1 MADAI
6 GDALAARWAAV
17 DFTAAGMVPADRA
30 DDDKTQ
36 CRSWAVYAETA
47 WRGQTFLNW
56 QQLYAVGQ
64 FLDIALA
71 TLDDRVCAGEDQ
83 HDLFDPYTA
92 AVEFFGYY
100 FAGNRR
106 ATRALVGTA
115 IAAAQRL
122 PQTADLLRRTVIS
135 PEMFDKVACRTDIVD
150 DSAIMAQVD
159 ADLAGALA
167 AAGHISETAAE
178 RIADRVVHKRDADAE
193 RKQREK
199 ARRRKN
205 VTSRDFTD
213 GLGGV
218 TITADAEEARL
229 AYEAVEAMIAGVCP
243 NDPGTKGML
252 RSAAAIARLRR
263 LPFTCACTD
272 KEACTATLGEEEIS
286 ERQAR
291 IIVHAICQKSTLAG
305 EDDEPAFLDG
315 HGPISAGHVRD
326 LAQRPDALVRDL
338 DLGALLRPRSA
349 TVIPET
355 DDTPAGAPAEPGED
369 ATDTDATDG
378 GHGAGHRPG
387 AAADPARSDDP
398 DVGRPAG
405 LRPADDR
412 GQVERNDP
420 ATEAPNPGG
429 TGRGAEVH
437 EHDTGIGIGPGPR
450 ASEHTEPDH
459 REPGQPEQH
468 RTGQAESR
476 GEVPAAFLAGQ
487 ALPSDP
493 YRPSEALGVLV
504 RALFGTCTVPGCEQ
518 PAWNCELDHCE
529 EFDQFCP
536 ASGGPTCLC
545 NVGPK
550 CKRHHLLKT
559 FLGAANP
566 EDGWVDE
573 QWIDDRGVVWT
584 AITAYGTT
592 VETRAENQW
601 LFPQLAGV
609 SCVHQAHPPPE
620 SPPTG
625 PTPSD
630 GAGGSAAGGGLR
642 AATAYKHAWRRSER
656 ARLRRARERAEAAD
670 GPPPF

>member
-1 MADAI
+1 MGTDTIADAF
-6 GDALAARWAAV
+6 AARWTGV
-17 DFTAAGMVPADRA
+17 DLTAAGMVPADQA
-30 DDDKTQ
+30 DSEKAQ
-36 CRSWAVYAETA
+36 CRSWAVYAEAA
-47 WRGQTFLNW
+47 WRGQTFLYW
-56 QQLYAVGQ
+56 QQLFAVGQ

-71 TLDDRVCAGEDQ
+71 TLDDRVCGGEDQ
-83 HDLFDPYTA
+83 HDLFDPYTV
-92 AVEFFGYY
+92 AVEYFALC

-106 ATRALVGTA
+106 ASRALVGAA
-115 IAAAQRL
+115 IAAAERL
-122 PQTADLLRRTVIS
+122 PATADLLRRTVIS
-135 PEMFDKVACRTDIVD
+135 PEMFEKVAYRTDIVD
-150 DSAIMAQVD
+150 DPAAVAQVD

-167 AAGHISETAAE
+167 VAGHISEKAAE
-178 RIADRVVHKRDADAE
+178 RIADRVVNTRDAEAD
-193 RKQREK
+193 RKRRDK

-229 AYEAVEAMIAGVCP
+229 AYEAVEAMIGGVCP
-243 NDPGTKGML
+243 NDPRSKGML

-272 KEACTATLGEEEIS
+272 KEVCTATLGEEEIS

-291 IIVHAICQKSTLAG
+291 IIVHAVCQKTTLTG
-305 EDDEPAFLDG
+305 DDDEPAFLDG

-338 DLGALLRPRSA
+338 DLGALLNPRLGA
-349 TVIPET
+349 GTPE
-355 DDTPAGAPAEPGED
+355 DGDAPAGAPADPDEYTIDP
-369 ATDTDATDG
+369 DTDAPGG
-378 GHGAGHRPG
+378 GHGAGTRPR
-387 AAADPARSDDP
+387 AAATGRSDDP
-398 DVGRPAG
+398 HPGRSAEFRPTDDRRPAEG
-405 LRPADDR
+405 R
-412 GQVERNDP
+412 GQAANNDP
-420 ATEAPNPGG
+420 ESGG
-429 TGRGAEVH
+429 G
-437 EHDTGIGIGPGPR
+437 
-450 ASEHTEPDH
+450 
-459 REPGQPEQH
+459 
-468 RTGQAESR
+468 
-476 GEVPAAFLAGQ
+476 VPAAFLAGQ

-493 YRPSEALGVLV
+493 YRPTEALSVLV

-529 EFDQFCP
+529 EFDQLCP

-545 NVGPK
+545 NIGPK

-573 QWIDDRGVVWT
+573 QWIDQQGVVWT
-584 AITAYGTT
+584 AITVHDTT

-609 SCVHQAHPPPE
+609 SCAHQAHPPPE
-620 SPPTG
+620 PPLRG
-625 PTPSD
+625 PCRPD
-630 GAGGSAAGGGLR
+630 GADGSVAGGGLR
-642 AATAYKHAWRRSER
+642 AATAYKHAWRCRER
-656 ARLRRARERAEAAD
+656 ARLRRARERADVAD